1 MDNLREKEEQPFLGE
16 HEKYPKIPRH
26 RTSITPPP
34 SPQRVIDGISI
45 DFLNSRTRVQRRGE
59 DVIYFFD
66 YKKDI
71 GNPNCKEEI
80 LNRHNLKKLL
90 KSREWSLI
98 KHPFVL
104 NFINEKLINS
114 GMVYAFHC
122 LIYFIFLFLLYSFVM
137 TTQPNYFRSIF
148 VSIFL
153 IFFLFFMFLKFM
165 LKQTEQESF
174 TVWFILS
181 YTFNILT
188 YLITAMYVWH
198 EYIFSFDDYHEETKL
213 VISWFLPIISVISAW
228 INCLY
233 ILRKSPFGVYILMI
247 KKILTTF
254 CKISVIFFTT
264 HLAFSFA
271 FQLIMKDTGTEP
283 WDIKDESNSTVPLMA
298 VLTSLAKTSSMM
310 IGELDAN
317 DFLGRKQWLVHVLL
331 MLFNVFT
338 VVLLMN
344 LLIALTIG
352 DVQELRYNAEDTLLK
367 IKLNYC
373 LESLQMSELC
383 TCFSGISDMLNNH
396 RTNNILVINCEEN
409 YSYSLYNSSI
419 KIDPNEKSQINTTQ
433 HFNWY
438 MCMEDKGFNILQK
451 SFNNQNKLY
460 KLNRGSLIMNE
471 TFGSGILEYRNE
483 VNDSMLIDTETYLT
497 KFKRWLIGISWN
509 AFQM

>member
-1 MDNLREKEEQPFLGE
+1 MDNLRYKEEQPFLGE
-16 HEKYPKIPRH
+16 YIKNPDIPPH
-26 RTSITPPP
+26 GTSITPPP
-34 SPQRVIDGISI
+34 TPERVIDGISI
-45 DFLNSRTRVQRRGE
+45 EFLNSRTRVQRRGE
-59 DVIYFFD
+59 DVVYFFD
-66 YKKDI
+66 YREDI
-71 GNPNCKEEI
+71 NNPRCTKEI
-80 LNRHNLKKLL
+80 LDRHKLKNLV
-90 KSREWSLI
+90 KSKEWGLI
-98 KHPFVL
+98 KHPMVL

-114 GMVYAFHC
+114 AMVYAFHC
-122 LIYFIFLFLLYSFVM
+122 LIYFFFLFLLYSFVM
-137 TTQPNYFRSIF
+137 TQTNYYRSIL
-148 VSIFL
+148 VSFFL

-165 LKQTEQESF
+165 LKQTEKEKF
-174 TVWFILS
+174 TIWFILS
-181 YTFNILT
+181 YSFNILT
-188 YLITAMYVWH
+188 YLTTAMYVWH
-198 EYIFSFDDYHEETKL
+198 EYIFSFDDYYEDTKM
-213 VISWFLPIISVISAW
+213 VISWILPIISVISAW

-254 CKISVIFFTT
+254 FKISIIFVTT

-283 WDIKDESNSTVPLMA
+283 WDDKDSFNGTVPLMA

-317 DFLGRKQWLVHVLL
+317 DFLGRKQWLVHILL

-383 TCFSGISDMLNNH
+383 TCLSSISNMLNNTK
-396 RTNNILVINCEEN
+396 TNNILIINSEDGS
-409 YSYSLYNSSI
+409 SYTLYNSSI
-419 KIDPNEKSQINTTQ
+419 KIDPNEKNQISNTK

-438 MCMEDKGFNILQK
+438 MCMEEKGLHILQK
-451 SFNNQNKLY
+451 SFNNQNRLY
-460 KLNRGSLIMNE
+460 KLNRGSIIMNE

-483 VNDSMLIDTETYLT
+483 VTDSMLNDEETYLR
-497 KFKRWLIGISWN
+497 KFKRWLIGINWS

>member
-1 MDNLREKEEQPFLGE
+1 MDNLRCREEQPFLGE
-16 HEKYPKIPRH
+16 YIKNPDIPPH

-34 SPQRVIDGISI
+34 SPERVIDGISI
-45 DFLNSRTRVQRRGE
+45 DFLNSRTRIQRRGE

-66 YKKDI
+66 YREDI
-71 GNPNCKEEI
+71 GNPNCKEEV
-80 LNRHNLKKLL
+80 LDRHKLKKLV
-90 KSREWSLI
+90 KAKEWSLI
-98 KHPFVL
+98 KHPMVL

-114 GMVYAFHC
+114 A
-122 LIYFIFLFLLYSFVM
+122 
-137 TTQPNYFRSIF
+137 
-148 VSIFL
+148 
-153 IFFLFFMFLKFM
+153 MFLKFM
-165 LKQTEQESF
+165 LKQTEQEKF
-174 TVWFILS
+174 TIWFILS
-181 YTFNILT
+181 YSFNVLT
-188 YLITAMYVWH
+188 YLTTALYVWH
-198 EYIFSFDDYHEETKL
+198 EYIFSFDDYHEETKM
-213 VISWFLPIISVISAW
+213 VISWILPIISVISAW

-247 KKILTTF
+247 KKILITF
-254 CKISVIFFTT
+254 LKISVVFVTT

-283 WDIKDESNSTVPLMA
+283 WDDKDSFNGTVPMMA
-298 VLTSLAKTSSMM
+298 ILTSLAKTSSMM

-317 DFLGRKQWLVHVLL
+317 DFLGRKQWLVHILL

-383 TCFSGISDMLNNH
+383 TCISSISNILNNY
-396 RTNNILVINCEEN
+396 RTNNVLIINSEDGS
-409 YSYSLYNSSI
+409 SYSLYDSSI
-419 KIDPNEKSQINTTQ
+419 KIDPNEKNQINSTK

-438 MCMEDKGFNILQK
+438 MCMEEKGLNILQK
-451 SFNNQNKLY
+451 SFKNHNKLY
-460 KLNRGSLIMNE
+460 KLNRGSIIMNE
-471 TFGSGILEYRNE
+471 TFGSGILEYRKEINE
-483 VNDSMLIDTETYLT
+483 SIIYDNESYVR
-497 KFKRWLIGISWN
+497 KFKRWLIGINWS